1 MIERLAIVADDL
13 TGAIDTAGVFASAG
27 MTAHVS
33 LSTSTRSLH
42 SDLEVL
48 CVDTGT
54 RYVPETEAAARVRE
68 ETQVLLSAGR
78 TRLYKKVDS
87 TLRGNVAAETA
98 AILEAS
104 KAPCAF
110 IAPAFPATG
119 RTQRDGVLYVN
130 GTPLANATEGQ
141 DKMAHPATSSVVELL
156 RRQASLQCGLV
167 PLADV
172 ESGETA
178 IATRIE
184 TLLADGCSIASMD
197 AITTEHLRC
206 IDSVMANRFPTGL
219 PVGSAGLASAI
230 AHRVGRASTQPIPS
244 PTPTPKLIMVVSGS
258 LNAVSVRQGDVLT
271 ARPEVKRIPMDTGP
285 LLDSP
290 ERADLA
296 LDRIL
301 SELQTTF
308 ASGLNPFLTWV
319 GPKPKKAAPVHRL
332 RSRQLNTALSSLMER
347 LGSGVRDIGGLV
359 LVGGDTTQA
368 VLAGFGAHGIS
379 MRSEVMPGISVGAI
393 IGGDANSTPVIAKA
407 GGFGDGEALLR
418 AMEYLRGELL
428 GPSQSGRP
436 TYQLDSNRPG

>member
-33 LSTSTRSLH
+33 LSTSTRSRH

-54 RYVPETEAAARVRE
+54 RYVPATEAASRVRE
-68 ETQVLLSAGR
+68 ETQALLSAGR

-87 TLRGNVAAETA
+87 TLRGNVAVETA

-104 KAPCAF
+104 KAPFAF
-110 IAPAFPATG
+110 VAPAFPATG

-141 DKMAHPATSSVVELL
+141 DKMGHPVTSSVVELL

-167 PLADV
+167 PLVDV

-184 TLLADGCSIASMD
+184 ALLADGCSIAAMD
-197 AITTEHLRC
+197 AITTEHLRR

-230 AHRVGRASTQPIPS
+230 AHRVGGASTQPIPA
-244 PTPTPKLIMVVSGS
+244 PTPTPKPIMVVSGS

-271 ARPEVKRIPMDTGP
+271 ARPEVKRIPMDTG
-285 LLDSP
+285 LILDSP

-308 ASGLNPFLTWV
+308 AGGLNPFLTWV
-319 GPKPKKAAPVHRL
+319 GPNPKKAASTHRQ
-332 RSRQLNTALSSLMER
+332 RSRRLNAALSSLMER
-347 LGSGVRDIGGLV
+347 VGSGVRDIGGL
-359 LVGGDTTQA
+359 LLIGGDTTKA
-368 VLAGFGAHGIS
+368 VLTGFRAHGIS

-418 AMEYLRGELL
+418 AMEYLRGGLL

>member
-1 MIERLAIVADDL
+1 VIKRLAIVADDL

-33 LSTSTRSLH
+33 LSNSTRSRH

-48 CVDTGT
+48 CVNTGT
-54 RYVPETEAAARVRE
+54 RYVSATEAAARVRE

-110 IAPAFPATG
+110 VAPAFPATG

-141 DKMAHPATSSVVELL
+141 DKMGHPATSSIVELL

-184 TLLADGCSIASMD
+184 DLLADGCSIASMD
-197 AITTEHLRC
+197 AITTEHLRR

-230 AHRVGRASTQPIPS
+230 AHRVGGASTQPIPS
-244 PTPTPKLIMVVSGS
+244 PTFTPKPIMVVSGS
-258 LNAVSVRQGDVLT
+258 LNAVSVRQSDVLT
-271 ARPEVKRIPMDTGP
+271 ALPEVKRIPMDTGP
-285 LLDSP
+285 LVDSP

-308 ASGLNPFLTWV
+308 AGGLNPFLTWV
-319 GPKPKKAAPVHRL
+319 GPNPKQPPSNHRQH
-332 RSRQLNTALSSLMER
+332 SRRLNTALSILMER
-347 LGSGVRDIGGLV
+347 VGSDVRDIGGLL
-359 LVGGDTTQA
+359 LVGGDTTEA
-368 VLAGFGAHGIS
+368 VLTGFGAHGIS
-379 MRSEVMPGISVGAI
+379 MRSEIMPGISIGEIV
-393 IGGDANSTPVIAKA
+393 GGDANSTPVIAKA
-407 GGFGDGEALLR
+407 GGFGDDEALLKM
-418 AMEYLRGELL
+418 MEYLRGGL
-428 GPSQSGRP
+428 RA
-436 TYQLDSNRPG
+436 